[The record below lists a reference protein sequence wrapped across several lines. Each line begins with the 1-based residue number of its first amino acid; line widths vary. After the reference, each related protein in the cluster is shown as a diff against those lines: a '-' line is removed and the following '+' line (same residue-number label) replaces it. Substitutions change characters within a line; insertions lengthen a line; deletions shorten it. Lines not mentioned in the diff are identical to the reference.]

1 MSNSLGYVTENSVTQ
16 NTFPNYAVQL
26 MQRKNEREKPE
37 KEVRKKGIKEI
48 RNPNKK
54 NNNIFAQRGE
64 KKDIKQIYGHGKNI

>member
-26 MQRKNEREKPE
+26 MQRKIEREKPE

-54 NNNIFAQRGE
+54 
-64 KKDIKQIYGHGKNI
+64 K

>member
-54 NNNIFAQRGE
+54 NIITSLHKGG
-64 KKDIKQIYGHGKNI
+64 KKRI